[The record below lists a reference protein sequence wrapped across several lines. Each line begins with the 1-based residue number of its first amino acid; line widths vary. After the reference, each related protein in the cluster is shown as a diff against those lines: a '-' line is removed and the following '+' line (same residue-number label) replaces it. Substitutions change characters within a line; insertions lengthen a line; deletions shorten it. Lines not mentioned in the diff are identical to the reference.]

1 MRLQL
6 SSESSELKKRWESEA
21 MTMIHSGRIEHIRH
35 LRTYGFLDK
44 EPFQNA
50 LQSCNIMQL
59 NTINAYLTKEAS
71 DSGLR
76 EPQLVE
82 RIMKLVEPTF
92 SFLGLDFSW
101 TWTPSSTE
109 GLNSQQIASRIN
121 EGSYHCLSHLQFE
134 ECWRCAQGYTE
145 PIVDQVVNQHKFIAD
160 GIRGYLQQHPSW
172 RTRFLEVEEVSH
184 PVSTFTLL
192 LTPAD
197 PPVWE
202 PISSSSRTLWAGSYY
217 SKGLLRRPSL

>member
-21 MTMIHSGRIEHIRH
+21 MTMIHSGRIEYIRH

-50 LQSCNIMQL
+50 LQSCNIIRL
-59 NTINAYLTKEAS
+59 HKINAYLTKEAS
-71 DSGLR
+71 DSRLGA
-76 EPQLVE
+76 PQLVE
-82 RIMKLVEPTF
+82 KIMELVEPTS

-109 GLNSQQIASRIN
+109 GLGSQQIASRID
-121 EGSYHCLSHLQFE
+121 EGSYHFLKHLQFE
-134 ECWRCAQGYTE
+134 ECWRSAQGHTE
-145 PIVDQVVNQHKFIAD
+145 PIVDHVVNQHKFIAD
-160 GIRGYLQQHPSW
+160 RIRGYLQQHPSW

-184 PVSTFTLL
+184 PVSTPNS
-192 LTPAD
+192 LTNA
-197 PPVWE
+197 
-202 PISSSSRTLWAGSYY
+202 SRSCSMGTH
-217 SKGLLRRPSL
+217 